1 MNVIGLGDAGCKI
14 ADCFSQYSQYKNFK
28 INVDIEGK
36 RCYNI
41 PILETA
47 EEYESYAYPKIK
59 TFFKGLKG
67 ETLLIV
73 GGSGKISCGS
83 LRIFRE
89 HQKTSNLYFIHPT
102 RLRNAR
108 QYTKNARKISKKRYA
123 RICTIWRFRKSLS
136 CF

>member
-14 ADCFSQYSQYKNFK
+14 ADCFSQYSQYKIFK

-36 RCYNI
+36 GCYNV

-73 GGSGKISCGS
+73 GGSGKSPAVLLDLENIKDFQS
-83 LRIFRE
+83 LFY
-89 HQKTSNLYFIHPT
+89 TSNQT
-102 RLRNAR
+102 
-108 QYTKNARKISKKRYA
+108 
-123 RICTIWRFRKSLS
+123 
-136 CF
+136 